1 MTDWTIDGIIFDNDG
16 TLVDSERVASVLL
29 CQMLAERG
37 LALEPAQVLARF
49 RGVRFA
55 LFIDSL
61 KAHFE
66 AFQADDFIQQFRQRS
81 LAEFASG
88 LAPMPGAVAFV
99 SALPVPSCVAS
110 NGPLDKI
117 ETTLRAA
124 GLWPWFEG
132 RVLSAYEVGS
142 WKPEPG
148 LILAAADFLQLPPAR
163 CLLVEDSHAGVQAGL
178 AAGTQ
183 VVGYGLDTDF
193 SCYLGTPG
201 FHRAEDYSALT
212 DLLAAT
218 RSARS
223 RARVMRRS

>member
-1 MTDWTIDGIIFDNDG
+1 MKDWAIDAIIFDNDG
-16 TLVDSERVASVLL
+16 TLVDSEQMASVLL
-29 CQMLAERG
+29 CEMLAERG
-37 LALEPAQVLARF
+37 LVLDQAQVLSRF

-55 LFIDSL
+55 LFVDSL
-61 KAHFE
+61 SEQLDGFVANEFVE
-66 AFQADDFIQQFRQRS
+66 QFRQRS
-81 LAEFASG
+81 LALFASG
-88 LAPMPGAVAFV
+88 LAPMPGALDFV
-99 SALPVPSCVAS
+99 RELRLPSCVAS
-110 NGPLDKI
+110 NGPLNKI

-132 RVLSAYEVGS
+132 RVLSAYDVDS

-193 SCYLGTPG
+193 SRYRGMPG
-201 FHRAEDYSALT
+201 FHRAKSYSALAA
-212 DLLAAT
+212 LLATA
-218 RSARS
+218 RSAR
-223 RARVMRRS
+223 

>member
-1 MTDWTIDGIIFDNDG
+1 MTVYRERVLTDLAIDGIIFDNDG

-29 CQMLAERG
+29 CRMLAERG
-37 LALEPAQVLARF
+37 LALDSAEVLARF

-55 LFIDSL
+55 LFIESL
-61 KAHFE
+61 SE
-66 AFQADDFIQQFRQRS
+66 QFQGFDPGDFVEQYRQRS
-81 LAEFASG
+81 LALFASG
-88 LAPMPGAVAFV
+88 LAPMPGALAFV
-99 SALPVPSCVAS
+99 SGLQLPSCVAS
-110 NGPLDKI
+110 NGPSSKI

-148 LILAAADFLQLPPAR
+148 LILAAADFLQLAPDR
-163 CLLVEDSHAGVQAGL
+163 CLLVEDSHAGVLAGL

-183 VVGYGLDTDF
+183 VVGYGTDTDF
-193 SCYLGTPG
+193 SRYLGEPG
-201 FHRAEDYSALT
+201 FHRAPTYSALA

-218 RSARS
+218 RSAR
-223 RARVMRRS
+223 